1 MSLYDLLAD
10 LSVEIADY
18 EIELYEQET
27 TSEFKRVTSVVRLS
41 GSGETG
47 TGEDVTY
54 EPEVH
59 RALIEDNP
67 SLPIAGEYTHR
78 SFSDTVTSLDL
89 FGAAD
94 PDRADSHHYRQ
105 WAFESAA
112 LDLGLKQ
119 ADTNLAAMLNREYDP
134 VRFIVSTRLGE
145 PPTLDRLFTWLDMNP
160 ELEFKL
166 DPTSN
171 WTQEIVDEL
180 AATGAVT
187 VVDLK
192 GKYSGTPV
200 DQRADPDLYERVLD
214 GFPEALIEDP
224 ELTDETRPLFDGH
237 EHRVTWDYPI
247 TGVECIDQLP
257 FAPEWLNIKPS
268 RFGTVESVLDTI
280 EYCTENDIQMYG
292 GGQTELSVGRK
303 HIHAFASI
311 FYPNS
316 LNDIAPREFND
327 PIPRAGLP
335 ASPLHPRSD
344 LDGLHWV

>member
-1 MSLYDLLAD
+1 MAMYDSLAELP
-10 LSVEIADY
+10 VEIADY
-18 EIELYEQET
+18 ELELYEQET
-27 TSEFKRVTSVVRLS
+27 TSEFQRVTSVVRLS
-41 GSGETG
+41 GGGETG

-59 RALIEDNP
+59 RTLVEDTP
-67 SLPIAGEYTHR
+67 TLPIAGEYTHR
-78 SFSDTVTSLDL
+78 SFSDTVTSLNL
-89 FGAAD
+89 FGTAN
-94 PDRADSHHYRQ
+94 PDRADSRQYRQ

-112 LDLGLKQ
+112 LDLALKQ
-119 ADTNLAAMLNREYDP
+119 ADTHLAAILNRDYDP
-134 VRFIVSTRLGE
+134 VQFIVSTRLGN

-166 DPTSN
+166 DPTSD
-171 WTQEIVDEL
+171 WTQEIIDEL
-180 AATGAVT
+180 AATGAVQ

-200 DQRADPDLYERVLD
+200 DQRADPALYEAVIE
-214 GFPEALIEDP
+214 GFPGALIEDP

-247 TGVECIDQLP
+247 TGVERIKHLP

-280 EYCTENDIQMYG
+280 EYCIENDIQMYG
-292 GGQTELSVGRK
+292 GGQTELSVGRE

-327 PIPRAGLP
+327 PVPRAGLP
-335 ASPLHPRSD
+335 ISPLHPPGD
-344 LDGLHWV
+344 LRGLHWV

>member
-18 EIELYEQET
+18 EVELYEQET

-59 RALIEDNP
+59 RALAEDNP

-78 SFSDTVTSLDL
+78 SLSDTVTSLDL
-89 FGAAD
+89 FGTAE
-94 PDRADSHHYRQ
+94 PDRADSHRYRQ

-171 WTQEIVDEL
+171 WTQEIIDEL
-180 AATGAVT
+180 AATGAVK

-224 ELTDETRPLFDGH
+224 ELTEETRPLFDGH

-247 TGVECIDQLP
+247 TGVEPIDQLP

-280 EYCTENDIQMYG
+280 EYCLENEIQMYG
-292 GGQTELSVGRK
+292 GGQTELSVGRE
-303 HIHAFASI
+303 HIHAFASL
-311 FYPNS
+311 FYPDS

-327 PIPRAGLP
+327 PVPRAGLP
-335 ASPLHPRSD
+335 ASPLHPRGD
-344 LDGLHWV
+344 LCGLHWV